1 MSPLAKVLC
10 VLKLTEPTDFA
21 FDRVLVDSYIRQ
33 NGVLFEHLDLS
44 GQSLAFN
51 GSGQMDL
58 QNHNLDLVLFARGQR
73 LATAEPSILQS
84 LTEGVGHALVRL
96 EVTGNY
102 REPKVTTTALPV
114 IGETLGILGTRSA
127 TPHQ

>member
-1 MSPLAKVLC
+1 
-10 VLKLTEPTDFA
+10 
-21 FDRVLVDSYIRQ
+21 
-33 NGVLFEHLDLS
+33 
-44 GQSLAFN
+44 
-51 GSGQMDL
+51 
-58 QNHNLDLVLFARGQR
+58 
-73 LATAEPSILQS
+73 LQS